1 MVVWWYLVTKV
12 TVFCT
17 TIYILIDFHQ
27 LVGKIIIFVTTTN
40 NHGKG
45 GGPAWGWDNTEDFGR
60 SALVLPGRHMR
71 PIAHKVV

>member
-1 MVVWWYLVTKV
+1 MSLY
-12 TVFCT
+12 
-17 TIYILIDFHQ
+17 Q
-27 LVGKIIIFVTTTN
+27 LVGKTIIFVTTTN